1 MFGMPDVQ
9 FFNPGNNSHQGD
21 QIRGFGFLHDGSV
34 DTPFRFLDAALFNFP
49 GGDTQ
54 RREVE
59 QFLLAFD
66 TNLKPVVGQ
75 QVTIS
80 NSSPSSASTRAG
92 LLVARAEAGDC
103 DVIVKGNFGGIQRG
117 GHYVGDGF
125 FQLDGNDFPS
135 IGEND
140 LVTQALFAGS
150 TVTYTAVPPGDGF
163 RIGIDRD
170 DDTRLNKD
178 DNCPLVANQ
187 DQANT
192 DLDAVGNACDN
203 CPLVSNSN
211 QLDTDTDGIGDACDA
226 DDDND
231 GLSDSLEQAAG
242 SSSILLDT
250 DGDGLTDFEEV
261 AWDGDPDTYTA
272 GADLNPN
279 AEDTDLD
286 GLLDQVDPVPLL
298 FNFNDGDVVTD
309 GDVNA
314 GDYLVVM
321 RAVLGL
327 TPVTDDMLTHA
338 DLYPQGTPD
347 GSITLQD
354 LVLLLQ
360 LLLI

>member
-1 MFGMPDVQ
+1 
-9 FFNPGNNSHQGD
+9 
-21 QIRGFGFLHDGSV
+21 
-34 DTPFRFLDAALFNFP
+34 
-49 GGDTQ
+49 
-54 RREVE
+54 
-59 QFLLAFD
+59 
-66 TNLKPVVGQ
+66 
-75 QVTIS
+75 
-80 NSSPSSASTRAG
+80 
-92 LLVARAEAGDC
+92 
-103 DVIVKGNFGGIQRG
+103 
-117 GHYVGDGF
+117 
-125 FQLDGNDFPS
+125 
-135 IGEND
+135 
-140 LVTQALFAGS
+140 
-150 TVTYTAVPPGDGF
+150 
-163 RIGIDRD
+163 
-170 DDTRLNKD
+170 
-178 DNCPLVANQ
+178 
-187 DQANT
+187 
-192 DLDAVGNACDN
+192 
-203 CPLVSNSN
+203 
-211 QLDTDTDGIGDACDA
+211 
-226 DDDND
+226 
-231 GLSDSLEQAAG
+231 LSDNLEQAAG

-272 GADLNPN
+272 GVDLNPN
-279 AEDTDLD
+279 EQDTDFD